1 MKRFKLEPL
10 ISTIHATIQ
19 PVESESM
26 TENSIRIRTLN
37 REDIPEGMFLVRTE
51 GWNQT
56 EKDWHLL
63 VDHPQNVCLAA
74 ETDGKLVGTATAI
87 NYNNDL
93 AWIGM
98 VLVNREYRG
107 RGISKVLLS
116 RMFDELKMCK
126 SIKLD
131 ATPAGKAVYEKI
143 GFQDEYLI
151 HRMVRVPG
159 DAELRAP
166 EEKILAVPLEQ
177 GRVNEIVWLD
187 AEIFGVRRDLL
198 LHALMNNDP
207 DLSRIILRQERI
219 SGYALGR
226 TGSRYTQI
234 GPVSAR
240 SEEEAKALVYSL
252 LKLNNH
258 RPLVVDALDSNPW
271 YIDWLHANGFLVQ
284 RSFTRMYLGENPF
297 PGKLQSQFL
306 ICGPEFG

>member
-1 MKRFKLEPL
+1 
-10 ISTIHATIQ
+10 
-19 PVESESM
+19 M
-26 TENSIRIRTLN
+26 TGNSIRIRKLSS
-37 REDIPEGMFLVRTE
+37 EDIPEGMSLVHAE

-56 EKDWHLL
+56 EKDWQLL
-63 VDHPQNVCLAA
+63 IDDPQNVCLAA
-74 ETDGKLVGTATAI
+74 ETEGKLVGTATAI
-87 NYNNDL
+87 NYNRDL

-116 RMFDELKMCK
+116 RMFDELKMCR

-131 ATPAGKAVYEKI
+131 ATPAGKVVYEKM
-143 GFQDEYLI
+143 GFKDEYLI
-151 HRMVRVPG
+151 HRMVRVAG
-159 DAELRAP
+159 DAELQAP
-166 EEKILAVPLEQ
+166 EKTILTVPVGQ
-177 GRVNEIVWLD
+177 GQMNEVIRLD
-187 AEIFGVRRDLL
+187 AEIFGMHRNLL
-198 LHALMNNDP
+198 IKTLIDNSP
-207 DLSRIILRQERI
+207 ELSRITEGKEDIT
-219 SGYALGR
+219 GYALGR

-252 LKLNNH
+252 LKLNNR
-258 RPLVVDALDSNPW
+258 RPLVVDALDSNPR